1 MCPQSPS
8 KSATPSFLSK
18 ASASF
23 LRTSA
28 LNLRNAVSIRS
39 LASGSRLIALTAEPL
54 PVRKPVSPPIKRPP
68 KPKKVYAATSPRV
81 EGLRKGVTSGTAS
94 EYGKS
99 RCQSILSHDTARKLT
114 LPSVS
119 ESDMRGLLLCSKSS
133 KHLQPRP
140 TNSKGQQCTQAQAEQ

>member
-39 LASGSRLIALTAEPL
+39 LASGSRLIVLIAKPQ
-54 PVRKPVSPPIKRPP
+54 PVSPPIKRPP
-68 KPKKVYAATSPRV
+68 KQKKVYATTSPRV
-81 EGLRKGVTSGTAS
+81 EGLRKGLTSGTAS
-94 EYGKS
+94 DYGKS
-99 RCQSILSHDTARKLT
+99 RCQSILSHDTARQLT

-140 TNSKGQQCTQAQAEQ
+140 TKSKGQQCTQAQAEQ